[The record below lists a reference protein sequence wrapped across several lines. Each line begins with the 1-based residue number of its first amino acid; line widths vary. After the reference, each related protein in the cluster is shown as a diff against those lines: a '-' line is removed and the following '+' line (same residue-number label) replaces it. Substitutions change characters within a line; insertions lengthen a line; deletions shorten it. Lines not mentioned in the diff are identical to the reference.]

1 MNQRK
6 NYEQSSELEQL
17 KIELE
22 RYEEI
27 VSTLNQNKIKEVR
40 TIIKEIPV
48 YLEKDIIVEVPVP
61 IYINQK

>member
-48 YLEKDIIVEVPVP
+48 YVEKDIIVEVPVP

>member
-22 RYEEI
+22 QYEEI

-48 YLEKDIIVEVPVP
+48 YVEKDIIVEVPVP